1 METKISRKCLICFED
16 VLNVGVDIPDDFLD
30 KIVAGREDIELR
42 STYPDEEGFY
52 HDGKDVE
59 ADWGRN

>member
-1 METKISRKCLICFED
+1 MNNSLLEVKTMAELKDKE
-16 VLNVGVDIPDDFLD
+16 LNEVVGGGGSVSASGSVDS
-30 KIVAGREDIELR
+30 LR

-52 HDGKDVE
+52 HDGKETE

>member
-1 METKISRKCLICFED
+1 MNNSLLEVKTMAELKDKE
-16 VLNVGVDIPDDFLD
+16 LNEVVGGGSVSASGSVDS
-30 KIVAGREDIELR
+30 LR

-52 HDGKDVE
+52 HDGKETE

>member
-1 METKISRKCLICFED
+1 MAELKDKE
-16 VLNVGVDIPDDFLD
+16 LNEVVGGGSVSASGSVDS
-30 KIVAGREDIELR
+30 LR